1 VLQERALYLQMAQGI
16 LLKRKRAYLGIMHE
30 VLAGIAERRLRACG
44 DELERLDDRLMHR
57 VNRENGGE
65 MTRISFSRHY
75 SCQDRSNFG
84 MRTVLPDPFEPD
96 MTVRGL

>member
-1 VLQERALYLQMAQGI
+1 
-16 LLKRKRAYLGIMHE
+16 MHE

-65 MTRISFSRHY
+65 MTRI
-75 SCQDRSNFG
+75 
-84 MRTVLPDPFEPD
+84 
-96 MTVRGL
+96 